1 MCTTCGCGHQ
11 EMSHEEMHRLGIA
24 HGHGK
29 TVDITVEQDILSENN
44 RIAGQNRNIWN
55 TTDCWAIN
63 LVSSPGSG
71 KTTLLE
77 NTIKRLGERGFHKI
91 AVIEGDQHTDNDAG
105 RIRNLGIPAIQIN
118 THNGCHLD
126 ARMVSSAF
134 DELAVKDTLLF
145 IENVGNLVCP
155 AEFDTGAVK
164 NAMILSVPEGHD
176 KPLKYPLI
184 FQVCDALIINKID
197 VLPYFDFDLKKVRE
211 YALARNPKLT
221 IFPISAKTGE
231 GVDAWCQWL
240 SEQVNAWQTE
250 Q

>member
-29 TVDITVEQDILSENN
+29 TVDIAVEQDILSENN

-55 TTDCWAIN
+55 TTGCWAIN

-77 NTIKRLGERGFHKI
+77 STIKQLGKRDFHKI

-155 AEFDTGAVK
+155 AMFDLGENLRVVL
-164 NAMILSVPEGHD
+164 LSVTEGD
-176 KPLKYPLI
+176 DMPLKYPYMFGGADI
-184 FQVCDALIINKID
+184 CIINKID
-197 VLPYFDFDLKKVRE
+197 LLPYVDSDVARLKDN
-211 YALARNPKLT
+211 ALKINPQLS
-221 IFPISAKTGE
+221 FFEISATRGMGMDE
-231 GVDAWCQWL
+231 WCEYL
-240 SEQVNAWQTE
+240 LACFERKE
-250 Q
+250 EK

>member
-29 TVDITVEQDILSENN
+29 TVDIAVEQDILSENN

-55 TTDCWAIN
+55 TTGCWAIN

-77 NTIKRLGERGFHKI
+77 STIKQLGKRDFHKI

-155 AEFDTGAVK
+155 AMFDLGENLRVVL
-164 NAMILSVPEGHD
+164 LSVTEGDD
-176 KPLKYPLI
+176 KPLKYPYMFTGAGI
-184 FQVCDALIINKID
+184 CIINKID
-197 VLPYFDFDLKKVRE
+197 LLPYVDSDVARLKDN
-211 YALARNPKLT
+211 ALKINPQLS
-221 IFPISAKTGE
+221 FFEISATRGMGMDE
-231 GVDAWCQWL
+231 WCEYL
-240 SEQVNAWQTE
+240 LACFERKE
-250 Q
+250 EK

>member
-11 EMSHEEMHRLGIA
+11 EMSHEEMHCLGIA

-29 TVDITVEQDILSENN
+29 TVDIAVEQDILSENN

-55 TTDCWAIN
+55 TTGCWAIN

-77 NTIKRLGERGFHKI
+77 STIKQLGKRDFHKI

-155 AEFDTGAVK
+155 A
-164 NAMILSVPEGHD
+164 M
-176 KPLKYPLI
+176 
-184 FQVCDALIINKID
+184 
-197 VLPYFDFDLKKVRE
+197 FDL
-211 YALARNPKLT
+211 
-221 IFPISAKTGE
+221 GE
-231 GVDAWCQWL
+231 NLRV
-240 SEQVNAWQTE
+240 V
-250 Q
+250 

>member
-145 IENVGNLVCP
+145 IENVGNLRV
-155 AEFDTGAVK
+155 VL
-164 NAMILSVPEGHD
+164 LSVTEGDD
-176 KPLKYPLI
+176 KPLKYPYMFAGADI
-184 FQVCDALIINKID
+184 CIINKID
-197 VLPYFDFDLKKVRE
+197 LLPYVDSDVARLKDN
-211 YALARNPKLT
+211 ALKINPQLS
-221 IFPISAKTGE
+221 FFEISATRGMGMDE
-231 GVDAWCQWL
+231 WCEYL
-240 SEQVNAWQTE
+240 LACFERKE
-250 Q
+250 EK

>member
-155 AEFDTGAVK
+155 AMFDLGENLRVVL
-164 NAMILSVPEGHD
+164 ISVNEGDD
-176 KPLKYPLI
+176 KPLKYTNMFAGADI
-184 FQVCDALIINKID
+184 CIINKID
-197 VLPYFDFDLKKVRE
+197 LLPYVDSDVARLKDN
-211 YALARNPKLT
+211 ALKINPQLS
-221 IFPISAKTGE
+221 FFEISATRGMGMDE
-231 GVDAWCQWL
+231 WCEYL
-240 SEQVNAWQTE
+240 LACFERKE
-250 Q
+250 EK

>member
-1 MCTTCGCGHQ
+1 MTWQ
-11 EMSHEEMHRLGIA
+11 EFEQQFSIQLNEQQKSA
-24 HGHGK
+24 VQS
-29 TVDITVEQDILSENN
+29 VDGPVLLL
-44 RIAGQNRNIWN
+44 A
-55 TTDCWAIN
+55 
-63 LVSSPGSG
+63 VPGSG

-155 AEFDTGAVK
+155 AMFDLGENLRVVL
-164 NAMILSVPEGHD
+164 LSVTEGDD
-176 KPLKYPLI
+176 KPLKYPYMFAGADI
-184 FQVCDALIINKID
+184 CIINKID
-197 VLPYFDFDLKKVRE
+197 LLPYVDSDVARLKDN
-211 YALARNPKLT
+211 ALKINPQLS
-221 IFPISAKTGE
+221 FFEISATRGMGMDE
-231 GVDAWCQWL
+231 WCEYL
-240 SEQVNAWQTE
+240 LACFERKE
-250 Q
+250 EK

>member
-29 TVDITVEQDILSENN
+29 TVDIAVEQDILSENN

-55 TTDCWAIN
+55 TTGCWAIN

-155 AEFDTGAVK
+155 AMFDLGENLRVVL
-164 NAMILSVPEGHD
+164 LSVTEGDD
-176 KPLKYPLI
+176 KPLKYRYMFAGADI
-184 FQVCDALIINKID
+184 CIINKID
-197 VLPYFDFDLKKVRE
+197 LLPYVDSDVARLKDN
-211 YALARNPKLT
+211 ALKINPQLC
-221 IFPISAKTGE
+221 FFEISATRGMGMDE
-231 GVDAWCQWL
+231 WCEYL
-240 SEQVNAWQTE
+240 LACFERKE
-250 Q
+250 EK

>member
-29 TVDITVEQDILSENN
+29 TVDIAVEQDILSENN

-55 TTDCWAIN
+55 TTGCWAIN

-77 NTIKRLGERGFHKI
+77 STIKRLGGRDFHKI

-155 AEFDTGAVK
+155 AMFDLGENLRVVL
-164 NAMILSVPEGHD
+164 LSVTEGDD
-176 KPLKYPLI
+176 KPLKYPYMFAGADI
-184 FQVCDALIINKID
+184 CIINKID
-197 VLPYFDFDLKKVRE
+197 LLPYVDSDVARLKDN
-211 YALARNPKLT
+211 ALKINPQLC
-221 IFPISAKTGE
+221 FFEISAPRGMGMDE
-231 GVDAWCQWL
+231 WCEYL
-240 SEQVNAWQTE
+240 LACFERKE
-250 Q
+250 EK